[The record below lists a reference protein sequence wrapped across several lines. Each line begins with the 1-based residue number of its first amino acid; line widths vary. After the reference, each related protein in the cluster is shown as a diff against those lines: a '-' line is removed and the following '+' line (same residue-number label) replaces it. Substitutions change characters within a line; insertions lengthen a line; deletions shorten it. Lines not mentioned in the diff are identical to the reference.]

1 MGKRMDDLNWRLR
14 SCRVM
19 LLLLIPV
26 FYFSAL
32 LFMGKKAKQ
41 DNYIK
46 LGLFFGAVSLFSFI
60 VGVMGIVFQ
69 PLFYALVLQLG
80 CWTMCIIQTLRIR
93 QQYLQYLEWAQED
106 LAESREPMVFRKKWR
121 LHNSLWCFW
130 DCIPLLGG
138 LATYFMGRRM
148 SNKLLKWAGLGS
160 VALVFALLVY
170 FSVSVEIS
178 KLMTAVIIIVAY
190 ASICI
195 HPLLAGFYFEEYLDA
210 TAEIWKADF
219 EEYPLMDKA
228 SWRVKN
234 SLWQII
240 TCIPYVSSLG
250 LFFVGI
256 HRESGKVLLGAS
268 LLCIAEMVCVAG
280 PAMLM
285 ENEALKAWPL
295 LEGVAYTV
303 GMLWFFVYAL
313 IIFYGAA
320 IRWDMLRARAEAL
333 CQEVA

>member
-1 MGKRMDDLNWRLR
+1 MEKRVEDLKWRMR
-14 SCRVM
+14 GCRVM

-32 LFMGKKAKQ
+32 IFMGKKARQ

-46 LGLFFGAVSLFSFI
+46 LGFFFGAISLGSFI
-60 VGVMGIVFQ
+60 IGVMGVAFN
-69 PLFYALVLQLG
+69 PLFYVLILQLG
-80 CWTMCIIQTLRIR
+80 CWTMCVMQTLRIR
-93 QQYLQYLEWAQED
+93 QQYLQYLEWEQED
-106 LAESREPMVFRKKWR
+106 QEKRRDPMVFQKKWR
-121 LHNSLWCFW
+121 RFNSLWCLW

-148 SNKLLKWAGLGS
+148 ENKILKWIGLGS
-160 VALVFALLVY
+160 IAVVLALFVY
-170 FSVSVEIS
+170 SSVSVQIS
-178 KLMTAVIIIVAY
+178 NLMIAVIIIVAY
-190 ASICI
+190 ASVCI

-210 TAEIWKADF
+210 TAEMWNSDF
-219 EEYPLMDKA
+219 EEYPQMNET
-228 SWRVKN
+228 SWRVRN

-240 TCIPYVSSLG
+240 TFIPYISSLG

-280 PAMLM
+280 PTILI

-295 LEGVAYTV
+295 VEGVAYTLGV
-303 GMLWFFVYAL
+303 LWLLVYGL
-313 IIFYGAA
+313 IIFYGAS
-320 IRWDMLRARAEAL
+320 IRWDMLRTRAEAL
-333 CQEVA
+333 SAADD